1 VNQTH
6 LPPLPPAGVT
16 GPEVCEIVRLYLAV
30 WDDLTPE
37 QKQAVAVHLEAC
49 ANCLSMQRLM
59 NLSTRLVGG
68 LDASSPSSRVDSAVN
83 AAIAARQNGQAAP
96 PRRPFLRYSRSSR
109 ATPLR
114 LTGLVAV
121 AAVILFAVLTTLH
134 FVGIPTSRQ
143 TAFILPATLT
153 WSGYVLYH
161 TETRTNSKGHP
172 YQVDTYH
179 DLATD
184 SMHIEMVEDSTVHI
198 AVVSDNHH
206 MLAMDMMHHIAQWG
220 STEQSVDESMFEL
233 PLLRRDLQTH
243 QAVYL
248 GKDHFQGQDVYLV
261 RCDNGLVL
269 LLDMHYRPVNVLRSA
284 TGPGTGV
291 PVYDTLRLLSHSEVP
306 NSMWDMHVPPG
317 FQMGTV
323 PQNM

>member
-1 VNQTH
+1 MNQTH

-49 ANCLSMQRLM
+49 ANCFSMQRLM

-68 LDASSPSSRVDSAVN
+68 LDASSPSSRIDSAVR

-96 PRRPFLRYSRSSR
+96 PRRQFLRYSRSSR
-109 ATPLR
+109 ATSLR

-134 FVGIPTSRQ
+134 FVGTPTSRQ

-153 WSGYVLYH
+153 WSSYVLYH
-161 TETRTNSKGHP
+161 TETRTNSKGER

-179 DLATD
+179 DLATNH
-184 SMHIEMVEDSTVHI
+184 MRIEMIEDSTVHI

-220 STEQSVDESMFEL
+220 STEQSVDESMFDL
-233 PLLRRDLQTH
+233 PRLRSGLQTH

-248 GKDHFQGQDVYLV
+248 GKDHFEGQDVYLV
-261 RCDNGLVL
+261 RCNNGLVL
-269 LLDMHYRPVNVLRSA
+269 LLDMHYRPVNVLRDA

-291 PVYDTLRLLSHSEVP
+291 PLYNTLRLLSHSEVS
-306 NSMWDMHVPPG
+306 NSMWDMRVPPG

-323 PQNM
+323 SENL

>member
-1 VNQTH
+1 
-6 LPPLPPAGVT
+6 
-16 GPEVCEIVRLYLAV
+16 
-30 WDDLTPE
+30 
-37 QKQAVAVHLEAC
+37 
-49 ANCLSMQRLM
+49 MQRLM

-161 TETRTNSKGHP
+161 TETRTNSKGQP

-261 RCDNGLVL
+261 RCENGLVL

>member
-1 VNQTH
+1 MNQTH

-37 QKQAVAVHLEAC
+37 QKQAGAVHLEAC

-68 LDASSPSSRVDSAVN
+68 LDDSSPSSRVDSAVR
-83 AAIAARQNGQAAP
+83 AAIAARRNGQAASA
-96 PRRPFLRYSRSSR
+96 RRPFLRHSRSSR

-114 LTGLVAV
+114 LTGLVAA
-121 AAVILFAVLTTLH
+121 AAVILFAVLTALH

-161 TETRTNSKGHP
+161 TETRMNSKGQR

-184 SMHIEMVEDSTVHI
+184 SIRMEMVEDSTVHI
-198 AVVSDNHH
+198 AVVSANHH

-220 STEQSVDESMFEL
+220 SPERSVDESMFDL
-233 PLLRRDLQTH
+233 PRLRRDLQTH

-261 RCDNGLVL
+261 RCNNGMVL
-269 LLDMHYRPVNVLRSA
+269 LLDMHYLPVNVLRGA
-284 TGPGTGV
+284 TGPATGV
-291 PVYDTLRLLSHSEVP
+291 PVYDTLRLLSHSEVS

-323 PQNM
+323 RQNM